1 MMADMETN
9 KKLSPIVTK
18 LFLRGRKLNNSIAFI
33 AQSYLKVPK
42 TIRLNATY
50 HFVMKIPTKRE
61 HQHTAYSSD
70 IEFKDF
76 MNC

>member
-18 LFLRGRKLNNSIAFI
+18 LFNNSIAFI